1 MSIRAA
7 VAYSEDIDDPY
18 RAGLAIADQINA
30 QLKLGPHSVGIL
42 FASIDWSA
50 EPLLR
55 GIRER
60 LSVPILGCTTASEA
74 NSAGYFEESAS
85 LIVLTGEGIAIGI
98 GLGEGL
104 SKNPAGA
111 VQAACDA
118 AFASLG
124 RASPKLAVT
133 FPDCAFSTSGDQV
146 LRLLAEKLGSNVPIV
161 GGLPGDGLR
170 FNGALQFWNERV
182 IRDAVPIILL
192 GGAMAAVVVTR
203 SGWVP
208 MGRRARATK
217 VSGNVL
223 HEIDH
228 RPALEYFTRYL
239 AIPGDPSIMGS
250 LPVALVDR
258 YLDDDE
264 GRHFILR
271 SPLVHDKDTG
281 AVTYNGD
288 IPLNAELQLARGTQ
302 EDVLEGVRDATR
314 TLKRRVGDLPLDAL
328 LCFSCVGRRLLLG
341 LEIRRE
347 IELIMEEL
355 SRDAASAAP
364 TAPTTS
370 GHRLTPV
377 PGSHPSSPKLPVN
390 GFYTYGELGPIDS
403 SRRHLAASKFHNT
416 TLVLCALSSLS
427 TPAEDAEAT
436 PAPPPV
442 VDLEAEN
449 QRLKRENQRLTRS
462 VRKLE
467 ERVETIDKMARAN
480 EQVNLSLYSEIE
492 RVRSELEDEK
502 RKVDSLL
509 LNILPAPIAERLK
522 SRAGTIAEAH
532 PAATVLFSDIVGFT
546 ALSEQIPPDR
556 VVSLLSNLFS
566 AFDDLVDRYQLEKI
580 KTIGDAYMVAGG
592 IPHTRADHAV
602 AVAALALDM
611 QGVVADFAR
620 RLSQPMS
627 VRIGIHSGPVVAG
640 VIGKKKFIYDLW
652 GDTVNTAARMESHGI
667 PGQIQVS
674 ERSYS
679 LLRDDFEL
687 EERGPI
693 QVKDKGVMRTW
704 LLLGRKPTMSVRGI
718 PYFF

>member
-7 VAYSEDIDDPY
+7 VAFSEDIDDPH
-18 RAGLAIADQINA
+18 RAGLDIAEQILT
-30 QLKLGPHSVGIL
+30 QLKLGPRSVGIL
-42 FASIDWSA
+42 FASIDFHA
-50 EPLLR
+50 ESLLG

-60 LSVPILGCTTASEA
+60 LPIPIVGCTTASEA

-85 LIVLTGEGIAIGI
+85 LIVITGEDLAVGI
-98 GLGEGL
+98 GLGDDL
-104 SKNPAGA
+104 TKDPASA
-111 VQAACDA
+111 VRSACDA
-118 AFASLG
+118 ATAMLG
-124 RASPKLAVT
+124 RAEPKLAIT
-133 FPDCAFSTSGDQV
+133 FPDCAFTTSGDHV
-146 LRLLAEKLGSNVPIV
+146 LRLLTEKLGASIPIV
-161 GGLPGDGLR
+161 GGVPGDGLR
-170 FNGALQFWNERV
+170 FKGALQFWGDRV
-182 IRDAVPIILL
+182 TTDSIPLVLL
-192 GGAMAAVVVTR
+192 GGAMTAVVVTR
-203 SGWVP
+203 SGWIP
-208 MGRRARATK
+208 MGRRARATR

-223 HEIDH
+223 YEIDN
-228 RPALEYFTRYL
+228 RPALEYFTRYI
-239 AIPGDPSIMGS
+239 ATPGDPSIMGS
-250 LPVALVDR
+250 LPVALIDR
-258 YLDDDE
+258 SLDDDE

-271 SPLVHDKDTG
+271 APLVHDKDTG

-288 IPLNAELQLARGTQ
+288 IPLNAQIQLARGTQ
-302 EDVLEGVRDATR
+302 EDILEGVRDATR
-314 TLKRRVGDLPLDAL
+314 TLRRRAGDLPIDAL

-341 LEIRRE
+341 LETKRE
-347 IELIMEEL
+347 IELILHEL
-355 SRDAASAAP
+355 ARDGLPAEGSP
-364 TAPTTS
+364 
-370 GHRLTPV
+370 RVTPI
-377 PGSHPSSPKLPVN
+377 PGIRGGSLKIPVN
-390 GFYTYGELGPIDS
+390 GFYTYGEIGPIDS

-416 TLVLCALSSLS
+416 TLVLCAISGLSPPSTSDELER
-427 TPAEDAEAT
+427 TPAM
-436 PAPPPV
+436 PAA
-442 VDLEAEN
+442 VDLEVEN
-449 QRLKRENQRLTRS
+449 QRLKRENLRLSRN

-467 ERVETIDKMARAN
+467 ERIETIDKMARAN
-480 EQVNLSLYSEIE
+480 EQVSLSLYSEIE
-492 RVRSELEDEK
+492 RVRRELEDEK

-522 SRAGTIAEAH
+522 TRTGTIAEAF

-556 VVSLLSNLFS
+556 VVSLLSDLFS
-566 AFDDLVDRYQLEKI
+566 AFDDLVERYQLEKI

-627 VRIGIHSGPVVAG
+627 IRIGIHSGPVVAG

-674 ERSYS
+674 ERSYG

>member
-7 VAYSEDIDDPY
+7 VAFSEDIDDPY
-18 RAGLAIADQINA
+18 KAGLDIADQINA
-30 QLKLGPHSVGIL
+30 QLKLGARGVGIL
-42 FASIDWSA
+42 FASIEFDA
-50 EPLLR
+50 ELLLR

-60 LSVPILGCTTASEA
+60 LSIPLLGCTTASEA

-85 LIVLTGEGIAIGI
+85 LIVLTGEGISIGI
-98 GLGEGL
+98 GIGEGL
-104 SKNPAGA
+104 TQDPARA
-111 VQAACDA
+111 VRAACDA
-118 AFASLG
+118 ASAMLG
-124 RASPKLAVT
+124 RAPPKLAIA

-146 LRLLAEKLGSNVPIV
+146 LRLLSEKLGSSVPVV
-161 GGLPGDGLR
+161 GGLPGDGLS
-170 FNGALQFWNERV
+170 FKGATQFYNDRV
-182 IRDAVPIILL
+182 IRDAVPILLL
-192 GGAMAAVVVTR
+192 GGAMTAVVVTR

-223 HEIDH
+223 YEIDN

-239 AIPGDPSIMGS
+239 ATLGDPSIMGS

-258 YLDDDE
+258 SLDDDE

-271 SPLVHDKDTG
+271 APLVHDKDTG

-288 IPLNAELQLARGTQ
+288 IPLNAEIQLARGTQ
-302 EDVLEGVRDATR
+302 EDILEGVRDATR
-314 TLKRRVGDLPLDAL
+314 TLRRRVGDLPLDAL

-341 LEIRRE
+341 LETKRE
-347 IELIMEEL
+347 IELILHEL
-355 SRDAASAAP
+355 ARETPPSSDGQRF
-364 TAPTTS
+364 
-370 GHRLTPV
+370 TPV
-377 PGSHPSSPKLPVN
+377 PGTRPGPPKIPVN
-390 GFYTYGELGPIDS
+390 GFYTYGEIGPIDS
-403 SRRHLAASKFHNT
+403 SRRHLAATKFHNT
-416 TLVLCALSSLS
+416 TLVLCAISGLASPSDDLEL
-427 TPAEDAEAT
+427 TPAL
-436 PAPPPV
+436 PGV
-442 VDLEAEN
+442 VDLDAEN
-449 QRLKRENQRLTRS
+449 QRLKRDNLRLTRS

-467 ERVETIDKMARAN
+467 ERIETIDKMARAN
-480 EQVNLSLYSEIE
+480 EQVSLSLYSEIE
-492 RVRSELEDEK
+492 RVRLELEEEK
-502 RKVDSLL
+502 RKVDALL

-522 SRAGTIAEAH
+522 SRAGTIAEAF

-556 VVSLLSNLFS
+556 VVTLLSDLFS

-592 IPHTRADHAV
+592 IPHTRADHAI

-674 ERSYS
+674 ERSYG

>member
-7 VAYSEDIDDPY
+7 VAFSEDIDDPY
-18 RAGLAIADQINA
+18 KAGLNIADQINA
-30 QLKLGPHSVGIL
+30 QLKLGARGVGIL
-42 FASIDWSA
+42 FASIEFDA
-50 EPLLR
+50 ELLLR

-60 LSVPILGCTTASEA
+60 LPIPLLGCTTASEA

-85 LIVLTGEGIAIGI
+85 LIVLTGEGLAIGI

-104 SKNPAGA
+104 TKDPARA
-111 VQAACDA
+111 VRAACDA
-118 AFASLG
+118 ASAMLG
-124 RASPKLAVT
+124 RAPPKLAIA

-146 LRLLAEKLGSNVPIV
+146 LRLLAEKLGSSVPVV
-161 GGLPGDGLR
+161 GGLPGDGLS
-170 FNGALQFWNERV
+170 FKGATQFYNDRAV
-182 IRDAVPIILL
+182 RDAVPILLL
-192 GGAMAAVVVTR
+192 GGAMTAVVVTR

-223 HEIDH
+223 YEIDN

-239 AIPGDPSIMGS
+239 ATLGDPSIMGS

-258 YLDDDE
+258 SLDDDE

-271 SPLVHDKDTG
+271 APLVHDKDTG

-288 IPLNAELQLARGTQ
+288 IPLNAEIQLARGTQ
-302 EDVLEGVRDATR
+302 EDILEGVRDATR
-314 TLKRRVGDLPLDAL
+314 TLRRRVGDLPLDAL

-341 LEIRRE
+341 LETKRE
-347 IELIMEEL
+347 IELILHEL
-355 SRDAASAAP
+355 GRETPPPSDGQRFTP
-364 TAPTTS
+364 IPGVRS
-370 GHRLTPV
+370 GP
-377 PGSHPSSPKLPVN
+377 PKIPVN
-390 GFYTYGELGPIDS
+390 GFYTYGEIGPIDS
-403 SRRHLAASKFHNT
+403 SRRHLAATKFHNT
-416 TLVLCALSSLS
+416 TLVLCAISGLASPGDDVDL
-427 TPAEDAEAT
+427 TPAL
-436 PAPPPV
+436 PAA

-449 QRLKRENQRLTRS
+449 QRLKRDNLRLTRS

-467 ERVETIDKMARAN
+467 ERIETIDKMARAN
-480 EQVNLSLYSEIE
+480 EQVSLSLYSEIE
-492 RVRSELEDEK
+492 RVRLELEEEK
-502 RKVDSLL
+502 RKVDALL

-522 SRAGTIAEAH
+522 SRAGTIAEAF

-546 ALSEQIPPDR
+546 ALAEQIPPDR
-556 VVSLLSNLFS
+556 VVNLLSDLFS

-592 IPHTRADHAV
+592 IPQTRADHAI

-674 ERSYS
+674 ERSYG